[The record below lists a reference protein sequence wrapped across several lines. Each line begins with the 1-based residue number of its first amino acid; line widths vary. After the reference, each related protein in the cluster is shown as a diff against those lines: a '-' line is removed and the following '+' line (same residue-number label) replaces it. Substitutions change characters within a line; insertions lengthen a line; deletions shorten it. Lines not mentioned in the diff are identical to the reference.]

1 LAEHPLVRSLIE
13 TAADAVNAGMPQVQ
27 HVRKFCLFT
36 KELDHDHSEVTP
48 P

>member
-1 LAEHPLVRSLIE
+1 LAKHPLVRSLIQS
-13 TAADAVNAGMPQVQ
+13 AADAVNGGMPHVQ

-36 KELDHDHSEVTP
+36 KEVDHDHNNTP